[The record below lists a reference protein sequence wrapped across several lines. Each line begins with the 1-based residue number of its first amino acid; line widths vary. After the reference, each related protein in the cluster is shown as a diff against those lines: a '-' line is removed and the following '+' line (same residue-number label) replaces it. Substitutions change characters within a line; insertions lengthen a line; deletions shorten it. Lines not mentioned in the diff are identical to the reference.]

1 MGQAKPQK
9 PEQIRSCASEWGT
22 DSVRVPGEGSRP
34 MEIWT
39 GNASL
44 RRQPEFPRREHA
56 HDVETQVGGAEVL
69 PRSHV
74 VETLIST
81 DSTTMLSC
89 QNWFVVDIVECLSCG
104 TDYHRSGPFSTPNHP
119 PQGCVP
125 TWGAG
130 MRPPADDEEAWEPKR
145 ASKAVVP
152 PARSP
157 RRWWPNRGRPGPRAG
172 D

>member
-1 MGQAKPQK
+1 
-9 PEQIRSCASEWGT
+9 
-22 DSVRVPGEGSRP
+22 

-104 TDYHRSGPFSTPNHP
+104 TDYHCERICATNSVSSGSQPRCVSPSFP
-119 PQGCVP
+119 PPRTDPLPSPDCSAAGPSDRAPAV
-125 TWGAG
+125 GACSARRKPG
-130 MRPPADDEEAWEPKR
+130 RTRLSSSGRRHAAL
-145 ASKAVVP
+145 S
-152 PARSP
+152 ARSNALSTGTTP
-157 RRWWPNRGRPGPRAG
+157 RTGWDDAG
-172 D
+172 A